1 MYICACAHV
10 SDDFS
15 EYSILCFLHHLHR
28 SSENEVDISAL
39 SALNAAEYRKFRVR
53 RVENVAPDTKK
64 ILLDLPSD
72 TVLGTWPV
80 STVSVKATIDGEE
93 VEKRYAPVSPWNSV
107 YAELVVKV
115 LIRSHRVPGDAGA
128 CSWISCAFVSSEIPL
143 VLLFKLCITITHS
156 AAQSDSSELDRHLSN
171 LKENEVVEL
180 QGPHELMRY
189 KPNAYRTIGM
199 IAGSTGIAPLI
210 QVIHEAM
217 FSAVD
222 YTEIKVPN

>member
-1 MYICACAHV
+1 MGYG
-10 SDDFS
+10 
-15 EYSILCFLHHLHR
+15 

-72 TVLGTWPV
+72 TVLGTWSV

-107 YAELVVKV
+107 YAELVVK
-115 LIRSHRVPGDAGA
+115 
-128 CSWISCAFVSSEIPL
+128 
-143 VLLFKLCITITHS
+143 
-156 AAQSDSSELDRHLSN
+156 SDSSELDRHLSN

-222 YTEIKVPN
+222 YTEIKLILCSKSSDDILMRDELDALQRLYPDRLSVYYVVDNPPAGWAMGTHLDEATITEMMPTPLQARE